1 MTSLYYFKTSMILV
15 VQDRYGMR
23 RSEELVSLPRASIS
37 KVVEAIIEHWV
48 DGMHA
53 ERLGL

>member
-1 MTSLYYFKTSMILV
+1 MTSLYNFKTSMILV